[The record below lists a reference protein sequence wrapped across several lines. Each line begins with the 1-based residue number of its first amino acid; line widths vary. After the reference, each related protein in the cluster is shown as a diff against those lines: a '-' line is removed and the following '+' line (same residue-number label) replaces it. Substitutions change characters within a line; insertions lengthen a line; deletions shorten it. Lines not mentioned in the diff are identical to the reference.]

1 MVSRTHTN
9 DDNINIMV
17 TSRISTANVN
27 AKCIKKI
34 ASTVCHQ
41 LGLQKAELSV
51 TFVGSQKMRTLNRDY
66 RGKDKST
73 DVLSFSQIYF
83 DKPLKVVGLGK
94 KTASKKLKAKNK
106 YSGQSFLLGDVVISL
121 AEADANAR
129 LGEHTID
136 KEVCLLLVHGILHLC
151 GHDHEVLKEEKAMFG
166 EQSKLMDLFLGNKST
181 KNAAPAWRGCVKL
194 RRKK

>member
-1 MVSRTHTN
+1 
-9 DDNINIMV
+9 MV

-73 DVLSFSQIYF
+73 DVLSFSQLEGEELSAL
-83 DKPLKVVGLGK
+83 PEGEPV
-94 KTASKKLKAKNK
+94 
-106 YSGQSFLLGDVVISL
+106 LLGDLVISL
-121 AEADANAR
+121 ERCVEQASDYGHSFERELGFLVAHGMLHLLGYDHQSPEAEAAMMAQTEEI
-129 LGEHTID
+129 LGG
-136 KEVCLLLVHGILHLC
+136 LGLV
-151 GHDHEVLKEEKAMFG
+151 
-166 EQSKLMDLFLGNKST
+166 
-181 KNAAPAWRGCVKL
+181 R
-194 RRKK
+194 